1 MVEAKQ
7 PTVFDSDQQQLGD
20 VYARALLAF
29 AADAGNVDQLV
40 DELGEVVEA
49 INGVAGLR
57 DALESPRIGANS
69 KMDLLD
75 KAFAGKVEKGL
86 LHFLKVVGNKGR
98 FDCLGAIASSAKTL
112 RDEMSGR
119 VQAVVT
125 SASPMDSEVVGRITD
140 QLSKTLGK
148 DVSLQVLVDP
158 EILGG
163 IVVRVGDTVYD
174 GSVVNQLSQ
183 VRARAVK
190 RASDAIREKLDRFTT
205 SE

>member
-40 DELGEVVEA
+40 DELGEVVGA

-57 DALESPRIGANS
+57 DALESPRVGVES
-69 KMDLLD
+69 KVDLLD

-125 SASPMDSEVVGRITD
+125 AASPMDSEVVGRITD

-183 VRARAVK
+183 VRVRAVK

>member
-40 DELGEVVEA
+40 DELGEVVGA

-57 DALESPRIGANS
+57 EALESPRVGVES
-69 KMDLLD
+69 KVDLLD

>member
-57 DALESPRIGANS
+57 DALESPRVGVES
-69 KMDLLD
+69 KVDLLD

-140 QLSKTLGK
+140 QLSNTLGK

>member
-40 DELGEVVEA
+40 DELGEVVGA

-57 DALESPRIGANS
+57 DALESPRVGVES
-69 KMDLLD
+69 KVDLLD

-183 VRARAVK
+183 VRVRAVK

>member
-29 AADAGNVDQLV
+29 AEGAGNVDQLV

-49 INGVAGLR
+49 IDGVAGLR
-57 DALESPRIGANS
+57 SALESPRVGVDSKIG
-69 KMDLLD
+69 LLD

-98 FDCLGAIASSAKTL
+98 FDCLGAIESSARTL
-112 RDEMSGR
+112 RDEMAGR

-125 SASPMDSEVVGRITD
+125 SASPMDSEAVGRITD

>member
-20 VYARALLAF
+20 VYARALLAV
-29 AADAGNVDQLV
+29 AAGAGNVDRLV
-40 DELGEVVEA
+40 DELGEVVGA

-57 DALESPRIGANS
+57 EALESPRVGVES
-69 KMDLLD
+69 KVDLLD

>member
-20 VYARALLAF
+20 VYARAFLAF

-57 DALESPRIGANS
+57 DALESPRVGVES
-69 KMDLLD
+69 KVNLLD

-148 DVSLQVLVDP
+148 DVSLRVLVDP

>member
-29 AADAGNVDQLV
+29 AADAGNVDQRV
-40 DELGEVVEA
+40 EELGEVVGA

-57 DALESPRIGANS
+57 DALESPRVGVES
-69 KMDLLD
+69 KVDLLD

>member
-57 DALESPRIGANS
+57 DALESPRVGVES
-69 KMDLLD
+69 KVNLLD

-148 DVSLQVLVDP
+148 DVSLRVLVDP

>member
-29 AADAGNVDQLV
+29 AEGAGNVDQLV

-57 DALESPRIGANS
+57 SALESPRVGVDSKIG
-69 KMDLLD
+69 LLD

-98 FDCLGAIASSAKTL
+98 FDCLGAIESSARTL
-112 RDEMSGR
+112 RDEMAGR

-125 SASPMDSEVVGRITD
+125 SASPMDSEAVGRITD

-163 IVVRVGDTVYD
+163 IVVRIGDTVYD

-183 VRARAVK
+183 IRARAVK

>member
-57 DALESPRIGANS
+57 DALESPRVGVES
-69 KMDLLD
+69 KVNLLD

>member
-29 AADAGNVDQLV
+29 GAEAGNVDQLV
-40 DELGEVVEA
+40 DELGEVVET
-49 INGVAGLR
+49 IDGVAGLR
-57 DALESPRIGANS
+57 DALESPRIGAGS
-69 KMDLLD
+69 KVDLLD

-98 FDCLGAIASSAKTL
+98 FDCLGAISSSAQAL

-125 SASPMDSEVVGRITD
+125 SASPMDGKAVERITS

-148 DVSLQVLVDP
+148 EVSLQVLVDP

-174 GSVVNQLSQ
+174 GSVINQLSQ
-183 VRARAVK
+183 VRSRAVK

-205 SE
+205 SD

>member
-1 MVEAKQ
+1 
-7 PTVFDSDQQQLGD
+7 
-20 VYARALLAF
+20 
-29 AADAGNVDQLV
+29 
-40 DELGEVVEA
+40 
-49 INGVAGLR
+49 
-57 DALESPRIGANS
+57 
-69 KMDLLD
+69 
-75 KAFAGKVEKGL
+75 
-86 LHFLKVVGNKGR
+86 
-98 FDCLGAIASSAKTL
+98 
-112 RDEMSGR
+112 
-119 VQAVVT
+119 
-125 SASPMDSEVVGRITD
+125 MDSEVVGRITD

>member
-29 AADAGNVDQLV
+29 AEGAGNVDQLV

-49 INGVAGLR
+49 IDDVAGLR
-57 DALESPRIGANS
+57 SALESPRVGVDSKIG
-69 KMDLLD
+69 LLD

-98 FDCLGAIASSAKTL
+98 FDCLGAIASSARTL
-112 RDEMSGR
+112 RDEMAGR

-125 SASPMDSEVVGRITD
+125 SASPMDSEAVGRITD

>member
-57 DALESPRIGANS
+57 DALESPRVGGES
-69 KMDLLD
+69 KVDLLD

>member
-29 AADAGNVDQLV
+29 AADAGNVEQLV

-57 DALESPRIGANS
+57 DALESPRVGVES
-69 KMDLLD
+69 KVDLLD

-148 DVSLQVLVDP
+148 DVSLQVLVNP

>member
-29 AADAGNVDQLV
+29 AADAGNVDRLV
-40 DELGEVVEA
+40 DELGEVVGA

-57 DALESPRIGANS
+57 EALESPRVGVES
-69 KMDLLD
+69 KVDLLD

>member
-29 AADAGNVDQLV
+29 AADAGNVDQRV
-40 DELGEVVEA
+40 EELGEVVGA

-57 DALESPRIGANS
+57 DALESPRVGVES
-69 KMDLLD
+69 KVDLLD

-148 DVSLQVLVDP
+148 DVSLLVLVDP

>member
-29 AADAGNVDQLV
+29 AADAGDVDQLV

-57 DALESPRIGANS
+57 GALESPRVGVES
-69 KMDLLD
+69 KVDLLD

-148 DVSLQVLVDP
+148 DVSLQALVDP

-205 SE
+205 SD

>member
-57 DALESPRIGANS
+57 DALESPRVGVES
-69 KMDLLD
+69 KVNLLD

-125 SASPMDSEVVGRITD
+125 SASPMDSEVVGRITG

>member
-40 DELGEVVEA
+40 DELGEVVGA

-57 DALESPRIGANS
+57 DALESPRVGVES
-69 KMDLLD
+69 KVDLLD

>member
-29 AADAGNVDQLV
+29 AADARNVDQLV
-40 DELGEVVEA
+40 DELGEVVGA

-57 DALESPRIGANS
+57 DALESPRVGVES
-69 KMDLLD
+69 KVDLLD

>member
-29 AADAGNVDQLV
+29 AEGAGNVDQLV

-49 INGVAGLR
+49 IDGVAGLR
-57 DALESPRIGANS
+57 SALESPRVGVDSKIG
-69 KMDLLD
+69 LLD

-98 FDCLGAIASSAKTL
+98 FDCLGAIASSARAL
-112 RDEMSGR
+112 RDEMAGR

-125 SASPMDSEVVGRITD
+125 SASPMDSEAVGRITD

>member
-57 DALESPRIGANS
+57 DALESPRVGVES
-69 KMDLLD
+69 KVNLLD

-174 GSVVNQLSQ
+174 GSVLNQLSQ

>member
-57 DALESPRIGANS
+57 DALESPRVGVES
-69 KMDLLD
+69 KVDLLD

-148 DVSLQVLVDP
+148 DVSLRVLVDP

>member
-29 AADAGNVDQLV
+29 AEGAGNVDQLV

-57 DALESPRIGANS
+57 SALESPRVGADSKIG
-69 KMDLLD
+69 LLD

-98 FDCLGAIASSAKTL
+98 FDCLGAIASSARTL
-112 RDEMSGR
+112 RDEMAGR

-125 SASPMDSEVVGRITD
+125 SASPMDSEAVGRITD

>member
-29 AADAGNVDQLV
+29 AEGAGNVDQLV

-57 DALESPRIGANS
+57 SALESPRVGVDSKIG
-69 KMDLLD
+69 LLD

-98 FDCLGAIASSAKTL
+98 FDCLGAIASSARTL
-112 RDEMSGR
+112 RDEMAGR

-125 SASPMDSEVVGRITD
+125 SASPMDSEAVGRITD